1 MRCPYCS
8 AEEDKVVDSRVAE
21 DGRAI
26 RRRRECLE
34 CHRRFTTFERIEE
47 TPLVVEKRDGV
58 EELFDRTKISEGIR
72 RALKNRPVSDEQ
84 IEAVAE
90 EVEEAVRADGR
101 RRVGSAEIGRE
112 VLDRLRALDDVGYL
126 RFASVYKGF
135 TELTDFERELLSLLK
150 RPSPEDR

>member
-8 AEEDKVVDSRVAE
+8 AEEDKVVDSRVAD

-112 VLDRLRALDDVGYL
+112 VLDRLRVVDDVGYL

-150 RPSPEDR
+150 RPTSEDR